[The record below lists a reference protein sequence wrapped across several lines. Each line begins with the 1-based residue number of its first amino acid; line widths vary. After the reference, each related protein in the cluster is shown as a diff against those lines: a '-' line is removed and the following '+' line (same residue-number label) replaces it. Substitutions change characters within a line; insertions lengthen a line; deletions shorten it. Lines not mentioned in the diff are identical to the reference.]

1 MTITELKR
9 IRTILRLSRAGL
21 AAQLGV
27 TTNTVSRWEMGLHPI
42 PRWARLLLSKYLDAP
57 SPILHTMEI
66 PVIPAIRGCRGKASR
81 PKKSSSTH
89 TQSPRTSS

>member
-27 TTNTVSRWEMGLHPI
+27 TTNTVSRWEMGLDPI
-42 PRWARLLLSKYLDAP
+42 PKWASKILAP
-57 SPILHTMEI
+57 RKQRIQL
-66 PVIPAIRGCRGKASR
+66 
-81 PKKSSSTH
+81 
-89 TQSPRTSS
+89 